1 MKVKE
6 EAGISPIRLV
16 FTALAFVIAA
26 WCIGS
31 IVLGIVQAEEEG
43 LDIFRKYIE
52 FFGLTHHHT
61 TELGHYIYIKGIEY
75 ILALLFFFAF
85 PIFYMIIHDTEKK

>member
-1 MKVKE
+1 MKVKQ
-6 EAGISPIRLV
+6 EAGISPLRMI

-52 FFGLTHHHT
+52 FFGLTQHHT
-61 TELGHYIYIKGIEY
+61 TELGHYIYIKGVEY
-75 ILALLFFFAF
+75 LLAGLFFIAF
-85 PIFYMIIHDTEKK
+85 PVYYMIIHDKDTK